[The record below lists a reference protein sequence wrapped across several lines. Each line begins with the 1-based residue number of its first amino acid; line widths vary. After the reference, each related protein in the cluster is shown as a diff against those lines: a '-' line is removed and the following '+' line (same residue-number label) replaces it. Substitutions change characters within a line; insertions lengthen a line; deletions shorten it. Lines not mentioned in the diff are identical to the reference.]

1 MEKEMEGIMGSMS
14 SLYIRG
20 SNSLPRRGSQPLYP
34 DPRKTSTLT
43 YKKPE
48 IPRYIPRAKLLEQSY
63 KTEDKSPDIEH
74 KDLLSPSGFNRKV
87 DIKSDLKKMVVTVV
101 NDQAGIVSGQSR
113 RNHPQTL
120 NLQFTEKS
128 DRYYRNED
136 GFRSPKHRG
145 SIDFSRDDECETP
158 TSPGSRIYRYKFEG
172 IRKGTDMS
180 RDDDCD
186 SVSSQNQRQSKR
198 RSYTKSKHYT
208 SHYRRQRTGSIS
220 SEFSAASD
228 ASVDD
233 TNGGHTYDWDEEVE
247 REMSK
252 SVHEELRE
260 ETQKLQQMTEKMEN
274 MDYLE
279 TGAHPKLS
287 VPSSYRSRAESSG
300 SNYSEQPQQGRSR
313 KRDRRKSSKPKT
325 ESRDSSLQS
334 NPSKDQISS
343 HSGDG
348 PRRGKGRGR
357 RRRNNRESA
366 QNSAL
371 DADDTW
377 KPGLRVTFGK
387 SDRQV
392 QMKSGIGSNQSN
404 RAMSGN
410 AESPSQEK
418 CTMPRGGGIIHLPQN
433 VSTTPDKD
441 HHQHSH
447 PNQHSDPVPP
457 PLPQK
462 NSQPRPR
469 DQGGGSKK
477 ILFDPRNPNK
487 PIVIKNSALKFH
499 DPYEQSHAASEGYP
513 RNLPN
518 FYSEY
523 GYNYPDMVQF
533 RDSPNSTH
541 SDLYYTRYQQ
551 PTKESGIV
559 SDENYE
565 QDGYYHK

>member
-1 MEKEMEGIMGSMS
+1 MAQRQDKVGRLSMKALSDIATKTENNRDKSVEKTREENKGKLKDDLTKRKAKRPTREVYRPGISRLSRRPDDRGEERFKKSTSGTDGLTSDDESYRDSKESSMEKEMEGIMGSMS

-279 TGAHPKLS
+279 TGTHPKLS

-300 SNYSEQPQQGRSR
+300 SNYSEQPQGRSR

-357 RRRNNRESA
+357 LTYFHISCLNRDLILS
-366 QNSAL
+366 
-371 DADDTW
+371 
-377 KPGLRVTFGK
+377 
-387 SDRQV
+387 
-392 QMKSGIGSNQSN
+392 
-404 RAMSGN
+404 
-410 AESPSQEK
+410 EK
-418 CTMPRGGGIIHLPQN
+418 FFCSLSSCIYLLLFNFFTKFI
-433 VSTTPDKD
+433 
-441 HHQHSH
+441 
-447 PNQHSDPVPP
+447 
-457 PLPQK
+457 PL
-462 NSQPRPR
+462 
-469 DQGGGSKK
+469 
-477 ILFDPRNPNK
+477 F
-487 PIVIKNSALKFH
+487 V
-499 DPYEQSHAASEGYP
+499 
-513 RNLPN
+513 
-518 FYSEY
+518 
-523 GYNYPDMVQF
+523 
-533 RDSPNSTH
+533 
-541 SDLYYTRYQQ
+541 
-551 PTKESGIV
+551 
-559 SDENYE
+559 
-565 QDGYYHK
+565 